1 MTSKKTKDF
10 SALLDRLEAVYGRM
24 IPTDDAVEAGLLALL
39 AEHAPHLSTEPV
51 RDQLRAA
58 FVDWNEMRVAE
69 PWDVVVAVGGGGD
82 AAARKY
88 ARAALKY
95 LRSVHSVLNR
105 CSFERAPGEPEVD
118 LPALVAK
125 VRGASAGARA
135 VCAAVA
141 TKSWLPN
148 ADMSKLLQRLDV
160 IGKTSSVAKAGKAL
174 EGVAEPSDHVRA
186 HYLLARYVSRSK
198 EDPAPLQTGA
208 AGRRAAKKA
217 SQEAQRESDAVV
229 TPAADAPSKS
239 VSSKSGASKT
249 DAPKT
254 GVSKSTSSKAVAAKT
269 KKAS

>member
-1 MTSKKTKDF
+1 
-10 SALLDRLEAVYGRM
+10 
-24 IPTDDAVEAGLLALL
+24 
-39 AEHAPHLSTEPV
+39 
-51 RDQLRAA
+51 
-58 FVDWNEMRVAE
+58 
-69 PWDVVVAVGGGGD
+69 
-82 AAARKY
+82 
-88 ARAALKY
+88 
-95 LRSVHSVLNR
+95 VHSVLNR

-118 LPALVAK
+118 LAALVAK

-198 EDPAPLQTGA
+198 EDPDPLQTGA

-217 SQEAQRESDAVV
+217 SQEAQPESDAVV

-254 GVSKSTSSKAVAAKT
+254 GVSKSTASKAVAAKT
-269 KKAS
+269 KKASKPTTKSTGAGSKTAGRTAGKTGVKKATKSSAAAPSKKATKRTTSGTAAKKKPAKSRS